1 LRCLAGWISS
11 SRVSERFAES
21 LANRYTDIGVPVVP
35 MKPRFALAVFLLVM
49 TALSAGGQEPPA
61 LARKREAMVRDQI
74 QKRGVEDAR
83 VLAAMRAVPRHLFV
97 PAQLV
102 SSAYDDNPL
111 PIGEGQTISQPYIVA
126 LMTELLETKPE
137 DRILE
142 IGTGSG
148 YQAAVLSG
156 LVREVY
162 TIEIKEGLQR
172 RATETLERLGY
183 RNVHT
188 LFADGYFGWP
198 GEPPF
203 DGIMI
208 TAAVDHVPPPL
219 LAQLKDGGRM
229 VLPLGSP
236 WAVQELVVV
245 TRKGESYTLKH
256 VLGVL
261 FVPMTGRAQER

>member
-1 LRCLAGWISS
+1 VKR
-11 SRVSERFAES
+11 SRFGIAIT
-21 LANRYTDIGVPVVP
+21 L
-35 MKPRFALAVFLLVM
+35 LLV
-49 TALSAGGQEPPA
+49 ACSAFGDEQA
-61 LARKREAMVRDQI
+61 AMAQKREAMVRTQI
-74 QKRGVEDAR
+74 ESRGVKDPR
-83 VLAAMRAVPRHLFV
+83 VLEAMRTVPRHLFV
-97 PAQLV
+97 PPQLV
-102 SSAYDDNPL
+102 GSAYDDGPL

-126 LMTELLETKPE
+126 LMTELLETRPG

-142 IGTGSG
+142 VGTGSG

-156 LVREVY
+156 LVREVFS
-162 TIEIKEGLQR
+162 IEIKEGLHR
-172 RATETLERLGY
+172 RAAETLQRLGY
-183 RNVHT
+183 GNVKT
-188 LFADGYFGWP
+188 LAADGYFGWP

-219 LAQLKDGGRM
+219 LAQLKDGCRM

-245 TRKGESYTLKH
+245 TKKGDAYKLKH

>member
-1 LRCLAGWISS
+1 
-11 SRVSERFAES
+11 
-21 LANRYTDIGVPVVP
+21 
-35 MKPRFALAVFLLVM
+35 MKPRIAVTAILLLIAAM
-49 TALSAGGQEPPA
+49 PAGGQEPAA
-61 LARKREAMVRDQI
+61 LARKREAMVRTQI
-74 QKRGVEDAR
+74 QNRGVKDPR

-97 PAQLV
+97 PQEIV
-102 SSAYDDNPL
+102 NSAYEDTPL

-126 LMTELLETKPE
+126 LMTELLEAGPE

-162 TIEIKEGLQR
+162 SIEIKEGLQR
-172 RATETLERLGY
+172 RAAETLRRLGY
-183 RNVHT
+183 SNVRS

-203 DGIMI
+203 DGILI

-245 TRKGESYTLKH
+245 TKKGEAYTLRH

>member
-1 LRCLAGWISS
+1 
-11 SRVSERFAES
+11 
-21 LANRYTDIGVPVVP
+21 
-35 MKPRFALAVFLLVM
+35 MKPLWLLSALILLLHPILVSGDEPDALA
-49 TALSAGGQEPPA
+49 Q
-61 LARKREAMVRDQI
+61 KREAMVRTQI
-74 QKRGVEDAR
+74 QSRGVKDPR
-83 VLAAMRAVPRHLFV
+83 VLEAMRTVPRHLFV
-97 PAQLV
+97 PPQLV
-102 SSAYDDNPL
+102 GSAYDDNPL

-126 LMTELLETKPE
+126 LMTELLETRPG

-162 TIEIKEGLQR
+162 SIEIKEGLYR
-172 RATETLERLGY
+172 RATETLRRLGY
-183 RNVHT
+183 GNVKT
-188 LFADGYFGWP
+188 LAADGYFGWP

-203 DGIMI
+203 DGILI
-208 TAAVDHVPPPL
+208 TAAVDHMPPPL

-245 TRKGESYTLKH
+245 TKKGETYTLRH

>member
-1 LRCLAGWISS
+1 ML
-11 SRVSERFAES
+11 
-21 LANRYTDIGVPVVP
+21 
-35 MKPRFALAVFLLVM
+35 LLV
-49 TALSAGGQEPPA
+49 TAFPAGGQEAAA
-61 LARKREAMVRDQI
+61 LTRKREVMVREQI
-74 QKRGVEDAR
+74 QKRGVEDSR

-126 LMTELLETKPE
+126 LMTELLETRPE
-137 DRILE
+137 HRVLE

-156 LVREVY
+156 LVREVF

-172 RATETLERLGY
+172 RATETLARLGY
-183 RNVHT
+183 GNVHT

-219 LAQLKDGGRM
+219 LAQLKEGARM

-245 TRKGESYTLKH
+245 ARQGASYSIKH
-256 VLGVL
+256 ITGVL

>member
-1 LRCLAGWISS
+1 MK
-11 SRVSERFAES
+11 SRAAVTAI
-21 LANRYTDIGVPVVP
+21 LLLIA
-35 MKPRFALAVFLLVM
+35 ALP
-49 TALSAGGQEPPA
+49 AGGQEPSA
-61 LARKREAMVRDQI
+61 FARKREAMVRTQI
-74 QKRGVEDAR
+74 QNRGVKDPR

-97 PAQLV
+97 PQQIVNA
-102 SSAYDDNPL
+102 AYEDTPL

-126 LMTELLETKPE
+126 LMTELLEAGPE
-137 DRILE
+137 DRVLE

-156 LVREVY
+156 LVREVFS
-162 TIEIKEGLQR
+162 IEIKEGLQH
-172 RATETLERLGY
+172 RAAETLQRLGY
-183 RNVHT
+183 RNVRT

-203 DGIMI
+203 DGILI

-245 TRKGESYTLKH
+245 TKKGEAYTLRH